1 MLRVGIISASTT
13 IDPRWFRGD
22 AVVRLRSSNLSLV
35 KRYLAPADFSPSE
48 SWRLVEWCREI
59 GADEFTIDCI
69 ESDTREG
76 DAIWLPFEKVVM
88 PFSRGEAT
96 RERMSGPTA
105 DGLTR
110 STLLWELNPVTIGA
124 LQLALPDGLLSY
136 GSEAS
141 CWFEDPILY
150 REGELLL
157 GVLSHE
163 AFAVLRISVLESV
176 RLSAAGFPS
185 HDSLPRV
192 G

>member
-1 MLRVGIISASTT
+1 MQ
-13 IDPRWFRGD
+13 
-22 AVVRLRSSNLSLV
+22 
-35 KRYLAPADFSPSE
+35 RYLAPADFSPAE

-76 DAIWLPFEKVVM
+76 DAIWHPFERVVM
-88 PFSRGEAT
+88 PFSRGEET

-110 STLLWELNPVTIGA
+110 STKLWKLNPVTVGA
-124 LQLALPDGLLSY
+124 LQQALPNGLLSY
-136 GSEAS
+136 DTERS

-150 REGELLL
+150 REGNLLL

-163 AFAVLRISVLESV
+163 AFAVLRLSVVESM

-185 HDSLPRV
+185 HDSLPRM

>member
-1 MLRVGIISASTT
+1 M
-13 IDPRWFRGD
+13 
-22 AVVRLRSSNLSLV
+22 SLV
-35 KRYLAPADFSPSE
+35 KRYLAPADFTAEE

-59 GADEFTIDCI
+59 GADEFTVDCVG
-69 ESDTREG
+69 SDARAEAT
-76 DAIWLPFEKVVM
+76 IWQPFEKVAN
-88 PFSRGEAT
+88 PFSRSEGT

-110 STLLWELNPVTIGA
+110 STRLWELNPVTFGA
-124 LQLALPDGLLSY
+124 LREALPSGLLSY
-136 GSEAS
+136 DPEGRG
-141 CWFEDPILY
+141 WFEDPILY
-150 REGELLL
+150 REGDLLL

-163 AFAVLRISVLESV
+163 AFAVLRLSALESV